1 MRIDFRK
8 RTAGAILLAALLLLP
23 LAASAGI
30 GDILSLLVSIR
41 RTLTGVG
48 QALSSIGSIEAEVR
62 ALEQQVIWPE
72 RMITGARASI
82 GPLRARF
89 SRPSHEIPNTGI
101 GSATLANTSR
111 LDELLRRPGARDLNQ
126 LASSYAAVYL
136 ALPEAGKATESQ
148 RKLID
153 VDDSFALEVL
163 KAASISDQAGEFAIN
178 SADRLEKEAA
188 VAAPGSAGIL
198 AAAAR
203 ASELA
208 AQAMLQKM
216 LAAQLRQEAALLAH
230 QNALR
235 KQSAESLKQ
244 LRNNLVDARGSH

>member
-1 MRIDFRK
+1 MRIDSRK
-8 RTAGAILLAALLLLP
+8 RTAGAIVLAALFLLP
-23 LAASAGI
+23 LAANAGI
-30 GDILSLLVSIR
+30 GDILSLLASIR
-41 RTLTGVG
+41 RTLTGAG
-48 QALSSIGSIEAEVR
+48 QALSSLRSIEAELR

-72 RMITGARASI
+72 AMITRARSSI
-82 GPLRARF
+82 GQMRARF
-89 SRPSHEIPNTGI
+89 SRPSHEIRNTGI
-101 GSATLANTSR
+101 DSATLANTAR
-111 LDELLRRPGARDLNQ
+111 LDGLLHRPAARDLNQ

-136 ALPEAGKATESQ
+136 AVPEAGKATESQ

-153 VDDSFALEVL
+153 VGDSFALEVL
-163 KAASISDQAGEFAIN
+163 KAASISDQVGEFALN

-216 LAAQLRQEAALLAH
+216 LAAQLREEAALLAH

-235 KQSAESLKQ
+235 KQGAESLKQ
-244 LRNNLVDARGSH
+244 LRHNLLDARGSH